1 MLQDSPFSSQI
12 NDRKET
18 GKRKNYYRLKTEHQ
32 PNARFV
38 DLVWIL
44 ILTVKGFF
52 FKTEKFSVGVSYENF
67 FTFFK
72 CDNGIEVM

>member
-12 NDRKET
+12 NDRKEP
-18 GKRKNYYRLKTEHQ
+18 GQRKNCYRLKTEHQ
-32 PNARFV
+32 SNARFV

-52 FKTEKFSVGVSYENF
+52 FFFKTGKFSVGVSY
-67 FTFFK
+67 
-72 CDNGIEVM
+72 